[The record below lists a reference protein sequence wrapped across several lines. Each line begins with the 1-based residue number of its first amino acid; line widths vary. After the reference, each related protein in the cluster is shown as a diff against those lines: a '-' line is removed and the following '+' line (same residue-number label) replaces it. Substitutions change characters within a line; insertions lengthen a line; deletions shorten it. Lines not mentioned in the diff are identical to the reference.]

1 MDKQL
6 TSHVLVMQLKLE
18 WINSLPLM
26 FWWCSWRRRWFL

>member
-18 WINSLPLM
+18 
-26 FWWCSWRRRWFL
+26 